1 MNIQNH
7 FSDTA
12 LLSLAELKMRLEQDC
27 KLDARK
33 QREMI
38 SAINTTAKWLNLP
51 AEMIPASATFLR
63 GKFQG
68 IHPAHHSAGTNV
80 RHANAFSPDL

>member
-7 FSDTA
+7 FSDTV
-12 LLSLAELKMRLEQDC
+12 LLSLAELKARLEQDC

-38 SAINTTAKWLNLP
+38 SAIILP
-51 AEMIPASATFLR
+51 QSGSTFPQR
-63 GKFQG
+63 
-68 IHPAHHSAGTNV
+68 
-80 RHANAFSPDL
+80 